1 MSTTVVNPGAAGT
14 RSEVEPQH
22 SRAVRQ
28 RPLLLAASLL
38 TLVLVV
44 AGTQLFGGRSAEGAT
59 AQRDSARAS
68 SWTPFASPWLERL
81 DVTHLEAQLV
91 RAGYSL
97 KVDGNLDPIT
107 KSALADYLRLDSAHP
122 LTPSLASELEGTVI
136 TGFRNPAAWNSHHG
150 LNRKTKFVERPLTGP
165 GGQLDA
171 NGNYRPPGV
180 VVPAPRKAAASPR
193 QQRVRVAL
201 GNPLERKRR

>member
-1 MSTTVVNPGAAGT
+1 MRTTVVNPGAAGT
-14 RSEVEPQH
+14 RSGAEPQH

-28 RPLLLAASLL
+28 GPLLLAASVL
-38 TLVLVV
+38 TFVV
-44 AGTQLFGGRSAEGAT
+44 VGTQLFGGRSAESAT
-59 AQRDSARAS
+59 KQGDSARAS
-68 SWTPFASPWLERL
+68 SWTPFTSPWLERL

-91 RAGYSL
+91 RAGYSI

-136 TGFRNPAAWNSHHG
+136 TGFRNPAAWNSHYG

-165 GGQLDA
+165 SGQLDA
-171 NGNYRPPGV
+171 NGNYRPP
-180 VVPAPRKAAASPR
+180 
-193 QQRVRVAL
+193 AL
-201 GNPLERKRR
+201 PNG